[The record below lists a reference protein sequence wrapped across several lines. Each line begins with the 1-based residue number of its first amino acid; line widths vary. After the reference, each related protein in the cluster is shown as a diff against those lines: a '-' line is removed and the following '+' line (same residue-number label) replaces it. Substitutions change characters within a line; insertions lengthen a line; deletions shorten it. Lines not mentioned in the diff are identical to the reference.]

1 MKGTFRI
8 FLFSSSIRIE
18 RRDSVSFVVIGGR
31 KFGVGMEIIFPLHG
45 CNCRR
50 ENSNLIS
57 WNYSQWKVEFG
68 TNFLVEN
75 GIFWNESLEQ
85 DGYISNIF
93 FSLLPFSAFSVCSS
107 IRIESSK
114 ETTRFFDYDHR
125 IEVNLE
131 WKLFFIHM
139 ESRTNQ
145 NKTTDI
151 FRISSSLLFSRPSI
165 RVERSVDKSGSIL
178 FMVISEWNFAPH
190 GCNWRKGRECNSA

>member
-1 MKGTFRI
+1 MLNRMLNNMKGTFWI
-8 FLFSSSIRIE
+8 FLFSLSIRIE

-50 ENSNLIS
+50 ETDSNLIS

-75 GIFWNESLEQ
+75 RVFWNGNLVQ
-85 DGYISNIF
+85 TSNKTDIFRIFPFPLF
-93 FSLLPFSAFSVCSS
+93 FSSFS

-114 ETTRFFDYDHR
+114 ETTRFFDYDHC
-125 IEVNLE
+125 IEVNLG

-165 RVERSVDKSGSIL
+165 RVERSVDKRFHFI
-178 FMVISEWNFAPH
+178 H
-190 GCNWRKGRECNSA
+190 GYFGVEFRPPRM